1 MDLAVCVLRIQ
12 GDTQSTECLLISKY
26 MLFVC
31 SGGYVSY
38 WDMQNDEKCKND
50 NLLSD
55 QVLVLLMFSNGREC
69 EQ

>member
-1 MDLAVCVLRIQ
+1 
-12 GDTQSTECLLISKY
+12 

-55 QVLVLLMFSNGREC
+55 QVLVLLMFSNVVMEENVSSENCCPLDVYFTERC
-69 EQ
+69 